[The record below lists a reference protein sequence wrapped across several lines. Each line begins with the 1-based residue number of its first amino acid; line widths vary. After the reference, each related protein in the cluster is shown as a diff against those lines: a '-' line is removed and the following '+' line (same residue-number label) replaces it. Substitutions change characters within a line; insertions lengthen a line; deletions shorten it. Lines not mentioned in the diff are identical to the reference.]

1 MRALDLTKLLKPY
14 KSGWVAI
21 NTKSKKVVAH
31 EKDFEKISNR
41 VKDSEDVLLV
51 PASQKYFGFVTSN
64 A

>member
-1 MRALDLTKLLKPY
+1 MKAVNLIKLLKPY

-31 EKDFEKISNR
+31 EKNFEKVSKR

-51 PASQKYFGFVTSN
+51 PASQKYFGFVTFN